1 MIEPMNKD
9 SFEKTGKVIARLENF
24 GGGVTR
30 RVFDLLIKE
39 NTRRAGDWAGD
50 AAWAETEERPLKAKA
65 VIYIVLAAFLTLL
78 LWMAAARV
86 DEVVTGSGKAIPTS
100 GTQMVQAIDG
110 GMVEEILVKE
120 SQAVSKDAVLVL

>member
-86 DEVVTGSGKAIPTS
+86 D
-100 GTQMVQAIDG
+100 
-110 GMVEEILVKE
+110 
-120 SQAVSKDAVLVL
+120 

>member
-39 NTRRAGDWAGD
+39 NTRRAGDWTGD

-110 GMVEEILVKE
+110 GMVRRY
-120 SQAVSKDAVLVL
+120 SSKNPRPSAKTPFL